1 MKILTTDISEII
13 QNPDEIKMKSRAI
26 ITDNE
31 GKILI
36 GNYGGVYLF
45 PGGSIDTGENPNDT
59 ILRELREEAGLEF
72 QQLEPF
78 AKIRYFQNSYPTR
91 EGRTI
96 DRLLITYYYI
106 GREKDA
112 IKHNRKLTEKEIKD
126 GFELKYYSVEE
137 IERMLKQN
145 QTENPRNEYFNKEIR
160 TVIEH
165 YRREKLLSDNER

>member
-1 MKILTTDISEII
+1 MKILTTDIGEII

-36 GNYGGVYLF
+36 GNYGGVYLL

-59 ILRELREEAGLEF
+59 ILRELREETGLEF

-78 AKIRYFQNSYPTR
+78 AKIRYFQNRYPTR

-96 DRLLITYYYI
+96 NRLLITYYYI
-106 GREKDA
+106 GIEKDA
-112 IKHNRKLTEKEIKD
+112 IKHDRKLTEKEIKD

-137 IERMLKQN
+137 IGRMLEQN
-145 QTENPRNEYFNKEIR
+145 RTENPRNEYFNKEIK
-160 TVIEH
+160 TIIEQ
-165 YRREKLLSDNER
+165 YKKEKMLSDVER

>member
-1 MKILTTDISEII
+1 MKILTTDIGEII

-36 GNYGGVYLF
+36 GNYGGVYLL
-45 PGGSIDTGENPNDT
+45 PGGSIDTGENPNNT
-59 ILRELREEAGLEF
+59 ILRELREETGLEF

-78 AKIRYFQNSYPTR
+78 AKIRYFQNRYPTR

-96 DRLLITYYYI
+96 NRLLITYYYI
-106 GREKDA
+106 GRKKDA
-112 IKHNRKLTEKEIKD
+112 IKHDRELTEKEIKD
-126 GFELKYYSVEE
+126 GFELKYYNIDD
-137 IERMLKQN
+137 IERVLEQN
-145 QTENPRNEYFNKEIR
+145 QTQNPRSEYFNKEIR

-165 YRREKLLSDNER
+165 YRKKMLSDVER